1 VRQIEIEP
9 TFESWQAAARTLLRE
24 GVSPDQIVWVEAMP
38 RQATLPGVHSPAGI
52 GSGPITES
60 RTPSIR
66 VPRKFIE
73 LARRVAG
80 DPDPGR
86 WSLLYEVLWRLDR
99 ENRDLLKMDAD
110 PQVSRLLSMAGE
122 AKSSRP
128 EPRRSTRTVVPYHA
142 DRVASGAQRWQEPSQ
157 RQTSKQEAA
166 RSEALKQEP
175 ARSEAMS
182 AAPFVPA
189 DAGLE
194 QLKAAAARCTGC
206 DLHRHATQTVFGQ
219 GPMHARIVLVGE
231 QPGDQED
238 RQGAPFVGPAGEVLD
253 RALAEVGLKRQELYV
268 TNAVKHFKFVDT
280 GKRRIHQTPRP
291 AEVAACL
298 PWIEA
303 ELSAITPDVVVCL
316 GATAARALLGPDFRL
331 LKERGRFF
339 STRWAPKT
347 VATLHPSAVLRGED
361 EAVQARLYG
370 MLVED
375 LRLAATAA

>member
-1 VRQIEIEP
+1 VRHIEIEP

-38 RQATLPGVHSPAGI
+38 RQATLPGVPSPAGV
-52 GSGPITES
+52 GSEATTES
-60 RTPSIR
+60 RAPSIR

-73 LARRVAG
+73 LARQVASYH
-80 DPDPGR
+80 DPER
-86 WSLLYEVLWRLDR
+86 WSVLYEVLWRLDR
-99 ENRDLLKMDAD
+99 ENRDLLKADTD

-122 AKSSRP
+122 AKSSQI
-128 EPRRSTRTVVPYHA
+128 EPRRSARTVVPYRA
-142 DRVASGAQRWQEPSQ
+142 GRVASGAPPWQQASP

-166 RSEALKQEP
+166 RSEAWKQEP

-189 DAGLE
+189 GAGLE
-194 QLKAAAARCTGC
+194 QLKVAAARCTGC

-219 GPMHARIVLVGE
+219 GPTHARIVLVGE

-238 RQGAPFVGPAGEVLD
+238 RQGAPFVGPAGEILD
-253 RALAEVGLKRQELYV
+253 RALAEVGLERQELYV

-303 ELSAITPDVVVCL
+303 ELAAINPEVVVCL
-316 GATAARALLGPDFRL
+316 GATAARALLGADFRL

-347 VATLHPSAVLRGED
+347 IATLHPSAVLRGED
-361 EAVQARLYG
+361 EATQARLYG
-370 MLVED
+370 MLIED
-375 LRLAATAA
+375 LRLATTAA